1 MNEKIGIFG
10 GSFNPIHLAHLRM
23 ARQVIERFDLGRMM
37 LLPANIPPH
46 KTPDDLASSEDRLAM
61 CRLAIEDQTRMEIS
75 DLEIRRQ
82 GPSYTIDTLRQLRG
96 DCPHAELLMVIGADM
111 LSIFHKWVDFVQI
124 NGLVRLV
131 TFPRPGV
138 EIGKLPE
145 LREALGVA
153 AVERI
158 LGDVLKVEPMDV
170 SSTDIRHRVRAG
182 RPIDH
187 LVPEAV
193 AQYIKERRLYR

>member
-1 MNEKIGIFG
+1 
-10 GSFNPIHLAHLRM
+10 
-23 ARQVIERFDLGRMM
+23 M
-37 LLPANIPPH
+37 LFR
-46 KTPDDLASSEDRLAM
+46 S
-61 CRLAIEDQTRMEIS
+61 
-75 DLEIRRQ
+75 
-82 GPSYTIDTLRQLRG
+82 
-96 DCPHAELLMVIGADM
+96 
-111 LSIFHKWVDFVQI
+111 
-124 NGLVRLV
+124 
-131 TFPRPGV
+131 